1 MVSSEEGIKFFLK
14 NKNVIIDTDCGL
26 GYKAAWLAKL
36 ALHWIALRVDIS
48 DLFILPQ
55 RNIRVTIIYFLKG
68 NIANTGLKKGVID
81 FTICDQVIMYT
92 EISEQT
98 FSHLDITSDNGEFA
112 CYAYSKKA
120 LPRELIDT
128 YFRWAIH

>member
-1 MVSSEEGIKFFLK
+1 M
-14 NKNVIIDTDCGL
+14 
-26 GYKAAWLAKL
+26 
-36 ALHWIALRVDIS
+36 
-48 DLFILPQ
+48 PQ
-55 RNIRVTIIYFLKG
+55 RNIRFTIIYFLKG

-98 FSHLDITSDNGEFA
+98 FPHLDITSDNGEFA

-120 LPRELIDT
+120 LPGELIDT